1 MKWTGGLLTCDKN
14 ELKHLLVTTY
24 HSDILSQLFREMDY
38 SKRPFIAKVGVAKKV
53 YSPSEIKSSLDVFS
67 VKSTLGSTKSYIPLG
82 GVQSKNSHFFL
93 HPASDFLHDICVRP
107 APSVGHVGH
116 RAINH

>member
-38 SKRPFIAKVGVAKKV
+38 SKRPFIAKVGIRKKV
-53 YSPSEIKSSLDVFS
+53 FNPTEIKNSLDVFS
-67 VKSTLGSTKSYIPLG
+67 VKSSLGSTKNNIPLG
-82 GVQSKNSHFFL
+82 GVQSKSSHFFL
-93 HPASDFLHDICVRP
+93 HPVSDFLHDICVRP